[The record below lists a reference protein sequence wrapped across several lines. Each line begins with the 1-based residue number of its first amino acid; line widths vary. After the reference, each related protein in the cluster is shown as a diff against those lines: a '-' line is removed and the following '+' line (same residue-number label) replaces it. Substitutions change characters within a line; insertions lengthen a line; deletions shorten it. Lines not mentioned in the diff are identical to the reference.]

1 MEHLPEVVFADN
13 TSVHSSTGCMLYFL
27 MLSRSHYLPVDILL
41 GVRDECSPEVG
52 SKRRDA
58 NPVWGQVGD
67 QKEAEADIQ
76 PGMQEQEQSKGV

>member
-1 MEHLPEVVFADN
+1 MEHLPEVVLADN
-13 TSVHSSTGCMLYFL
+13 TSVHSSTGYIPYFL

-41 GVRDECSPEVG
+41 GVGDECSPEVG

-76 PGMQEQEQSKGV
+76 PGM